1 MSIIKCR
8 DKILD
13 TKSKTLIMGILNV
26 TPDSFSDGG
35 VNFATQDAIKNA
47 ITMIE
52 DGADIID
59 VGGEST
65 RPGFEQISD
74 EEEINR
80 IVPVISYLAKN
91 TDVIISVD
99 TYKPAVAEAALEAG
113 AHIINDIEALNA
125 PDMAAVIAKF
135 KAGTVLMY
143 NARLYPC
150 DDDRN
155 VADYARE
162 VLSGIVAKALDT
174 GISADSIILDPGIGF
189 GTTRPQDAKLI
200 RELDKLSLDGQ
211 YPVLL
216 ALSRKRLVAEVM
228 GGENTPAQR
237 DETSLGLGI
246 AGINNG
252 ACMLRVHNVGMTAKA
267 LKGYDFITRGEN

>member
-1 MSIIKCR
+1 MSIITCR

-13 TKSKTLIMGILNV
+13 KNNKTLVMGILNV

-35 VNFATQDAIKNA
+35 VNFVAQDAINNA
-47 ITMIE
+47 VAMIE
-52 DGADIID
+52 AGVDIID

-80 IVPVISYLAKN
+80 IVPVISYLSEN
-91 TDVIISVD
+91 TDVVISVD

-113 AHIINDIEALNA
+113 AHIINDIEALHA
-125 PDMAAVIAKF
+125 PDMASVIAKYN
-135 KAGTVLMY
+135 AGAVLMY

-150 DDDRN
+150 DEESN

-162 VLSGIVAKALDT
+162 VLSGTVAKALDA
-174 GISADSIILDPGIGF
+174 GISGSSIILDPGIGF
-189 GTTRPQDAKLI
+189 GTTRPQDAQLI
-200 RELDKLSLDGQ
+200 RELDKLSLDGK

-228 GGENTPAQR
+228 GGDNTPVQR

-246 AGINNG
+246 AGVNNG
-252 ACMLRVHNVGMTAKA
+252 ACMLRVHNVDMTVKA

>member
-1 MSIIKCR
+1 MSIITCR

-13 TKSKTLIMGILNV
+13 TDNKTLVMGILNV

-35 VNFATQDAIKNA
+35 VNFAAQDAINNA
-47 ITMIE
+47 VAMIE
-52 DGADIID
+52 AGVDIID

-80 IVPVISYLAKN
+80 IVPVISYLSEN
-91 TDVIISVD
+91 TDVVISVD

-113 AHIINDIEALNA
+113 AHIINDIEALHA
-125 PDMAAVIAKF
+125 PDMASVIAKYN
-135 KAGTVLMY
+135 AGAVLMY

-150 DDDRN
+150 GEESN

-162 VLSGIVAKALDT
+162 VLSGTVAKALDA
-174 GISADSIILDPGIGF
+174 GISGSSIILDPGIGF
-189 GTTRPQDAKLI
+189 GTTRPQDAQLI
-200 RELDKLSLDGQ
+200 RELDKLSLDGK

-228 GGENTPAQR
+228 GGDNTPVQR

-246 AGINNG
+246 AGVNNG
-252 ACMLRVHNVGMTAKA
+252 ACMLRVHNVDMTVKA

>member
-1 MSIIKCR
+1 MSIIRCR
-8 DKILD
+8 DKVLD
-13 TKSKTLIMGILNV
+13 SGKKTLVMGILNV

-35 VNFATQDAIKNA
+35 TNFATEDAIHNA
-47 ITMIE
+47 CAMVE
-52 DGADIID
+52 AGADIID

-65 RPGFEQISD
+65 RPGYEKISD

-80 IVPVISYLAKN
+80 IVPVIEYVAANL
-91 TDVIISVD
+91 DVVISVD
-99 TYKPAVAEAALEAG
+99 TYKPAVAEAALKAG

-125 PDMAAVIAKF
+125 SDMASVIAKYN
-135 KAGTVLMY
+135 AGAVLMY

-150 DDDRN
+150 EENKN
-155 VADYARE
+155 VADYACE
-162 VLSGIVAKALDT
+162 VLSSTVAKALEA
-174 GISADSIILDPGIGF
+174 GISSDSIILDPGIGF
-189 GTTRPQDAKLI
+189 GTTRPQDAQLI

-228 GGENTPAQR
+228 GGESTPLDR

-246 AGINNG
+246 AGVNNG
-252 ACMLRVHNVGMTAKA
+252 ACMLRVHNVDMTVKA
-267 LKGYDFITRGEN
+267 LKGYDFIARGEN

>member
-1 MSIIKCR
+1 MSIITCR

-13 TKSKTLIMGILNV
+13 TSNKTLVMGILNV

-35 VNFATQDAIKNA
+35 VNFATQDAINNA
-47 ITMIE
+47 VAMIE
-52 DGADIID
+52 AGADIID

-74 EEEINR
+74 EEEISR

-91 TDVIISVD
+91 ADVVISVD

-113 AHIINDIEALNA
+113 AHIINDIEALNTPA
-125 PDMAAVIAKF
+125 MASVIAKYS
-135 KAGTVLMY
+135 AGAVLMY

-150 DDDRN
+150 NEERN
-155 VADYARE
+155 VADYAGE
-162 VLSGIVAKALDT
+162 VLSGTVAKALEA
-174 GISADSIILDPGIGF
+174 GIAASSIILDPGIGF
-189 GTTRPQDAKLI
+189 GTTRPQDAQLI

-228 GGENTPAQR
+228 GGESTPAQR

-246 AGINNG
+246 AGVNNG
-252 ACMLRVHNVGMTAKA
+252 ACMLRVHNVDMTVKA